1 MLVLRS
7 CDHYALGGALE
18 LSFYLIVVF
27 IFTLFVQSIN
37 RSKFKYSFNLFFSS
51 LSRSEYGTTGSRST
65 SGSAAS
71 RSGHDPNGTSPSDAG
86 SVHEAAGIVRRVSA
100 ILQYLTLM
108 S

>member
-37 RSKFKYSFNLFFSS
+37 RSKFKYSFNLFFHLYLVQSM
-51 LSRSEYGTTGSRST
+51 EQPGQGQPP
-65 SGSAAS
+65 GQ
-71 RSGHDPNGTSPSDAG
+71 PQAG
-86 SVHEAAGIVRRVSA
+86 QGMIQMAQVQAMQDQYMK
-100 ILQYLTLM
+100 LQE
-108 S
+108 SCEE